1 MKKYLFFILFI
12 TAFNLA
18 FGQDEEVVVTSSV
31 TGATLAEIDSPVF
44 VIKGDEVNYSGTTS
58 LGGNLSYLL
67 GVSSSDFGPAVGQP
81 VIRGMG
87 GTRVRILSNGKLIR
101 DVSGLGTDHLNDVD
115 LNDITQIEV
124 VRGPSSLLYSNGTM
138 GGIINVVDQTI
149 TSKDFEGD
157 DFNIGLERQSVNTGS
172 SGSFSYKGNIN
183 GTNLTYAVREVNFD
197 SYDVPIGA
205 IIHEEDGEDDHDE
218 DHEEGHLDNSDIY
231 TFSNRLGT
239 SWVRDWGY
247 FGFSL
252 GRIENSYGIAFHG
265 EEEHDEDGGDG
276 GDGGDDHD
284 EHEGERIQADT
295 LSENITIEGASTN
308 LSGIEKL
315 SYFFQFNDYSFTE
328 GHVEMHH
335 DDDDD
340 GGDGDDDHDEHAP
353 TTFTNESFEF
363 GLKLDIGDQASGNRQ
378 NFTVNLSQE
387 DVAIIGEEAFM
398 QPVDSKML
406 SLGYFLSRE
415 LAVFDLDFGIR
426 VDQVERDGS
435 VVSGTPAVTVLHD
448 ISETDVSA
456 ALTMGWD
463 LDNNLGLTLGIS
475 SVARAP
481 SEKELFMNGVHLV
494 AARNEFGDP
503 TLESERSNNID
514 FSLDYENDGYFV
526 NASVYTN
533 AVDNYIYLVDSG
545 NDGAN
550 NLDNF
555 DYVQADANFH
565 GYEVEFG
572 KTISLNNAEL
582 LFSYGRDQVIG
593 TFSDGG
599 NVPRIT
605 PVKNIYRFA
614 VEQDDVI
621 YDIKVKDVQREDDL
635 GVGETVTE
643 GFTMLDLDIRR
654 SIAIGD
660 NEELVLSIFGRNLL
674 DEKARSHTSFV
685 KDEVPLAGRNFGIKV
700 NFNF

>member
-18 FGQDEEVVVTSSV
+18 FGQDEEVIVTSSV
-31 TGATLAEIDSPVF
+31 TGTTLAEIDSPVF

-58 LGGNLSYLL
+58 LGGNLNYLL
-67 GVSSSDFGPAVGQP
+67 GVNSSDFGPAVGQP

-87 GTRVRILSNGKLIR
+87 GTRVRILSNGKLVR

-138 GGIINVVDQTI
+138 GGIINIVDQTI
-149 TSKDFEGD
+149 ASKDFEGN
-157 DFNIGLERQSVNTGS
+157 DFNIGLERQSVNKGS

-183 GTNLTYAVREVNFD
+183 GTNLSYAVREVNFD

-205 IIHEEDGEDDHDE
+205 IIHEDGP
-218 DHEEGHLDNSDIY
+218 HEEGHLDNSDIY

-247 FGFSL
+247 FGFSI

-265 EEEHDEDGGDG
+265 EEEED
-276 GDGGDDHD
+276 DGGDDD
-284 EHEGERIQADT
+284 HEGERIQADV
-295 LSENITIEGASTN
+295 LSENIIIEGAAKN
-308 LSGIEKL
+308 LSGVEKL

-340 GGDGDDDHDEHAP
+340 GGDGDDDHEEHEP
-353 TTFTNESFEF
+353 TTFTNDSFDF
-363 GLKLDIGDQASGNRQ
+363 GLKLDLGDQASGNRQ
-378 NFTVNLSQE
+378 NLTVNFSQE
-387 DVAIIGEEAFM
+387 DVAIVGEEAFM

-406 SLGYFLSRE
+406 SLGYFICRE
-415 LAVFDLDFGIR
+415 LAVLDLDFGIR

-435 VVSGTPAVTVLHD
+435 IVSGTPAVTALHD
-448 ISETDVSA
+448 ISNTDVSA
-456 ALTMGWD
+456 ALTMGWN

-481 SEKELFMNGVHLV
+481 SELELFMNGAHLA
-494 AARNEFGDP
+494 AARNESGDP

-526 NASVYTN
+526 NASLYTN
-533 AVDNYIYLVDSG
+533 AVDNYIYLLASG
-545 NDGAN
+545 VDGAN
-550 NLDNF
+550 NLPNTN
-555 DYVQADANFH
+555 YVQADANFH

-605 PVKNIYRFA
+605 PVKNVYRFA
-614 VEQDDVI
+614 VEQNDVI

-635 GVGETVTE
+635 GFGETATE

-654 SIAIGD
+654 SITIGD

>member
-1 MKKYLFFILFI
+1 MKKSLYFILCF
-12 TAFNLA
+12 AFLNVLHA
-18 FGQDEEVVVTSSV
+18 MDEEIVVTSSLG
-31 TGATLAEIDSPVF
+31 GATLAEIDSPVF
-44 VIKGDEVNYSGTTS
+44 VIKGDDINYSGTTS
-58 LGGNLSYLL
+58 LGGNLNYLL
-67 GVSSSDFGPAVGQP
+67 GVNSSDFGPAVGQP

-87 GTRVRILSNGKLIR
+87 GTRVRILSNGKLVR

-115 LNDITQIEV
+115 LNDISQIEV

-138 GGIINVVDQTI
+138 GGIINIVDQTI
-149 TSKDFEGD
+149 ASKDFEGN
-157 DFNIGLERQSVNTGS
+157 DFNIGLERQSVNMGS
-172 SGSFSYKGNIN
+172 SGSFSYKGNVN
-183 GTNLTYAVREVNFD
+183 GTNLTYALREVNFD

-205 IIHEEDGEDDHDE
+205 IIHEEEGDDDHDE
-218 DHEEGHLDNSDIY
+218 EHEEGHLDNSDIY
-231 TFSNRLGT
+231 TFSHKLGT

-265 EEEHDEDGGDG
+265 EEEHDDDGNGGGDPEP
-276 GDGGDDHD
+276 D

-295 LSENITIEGASTN
+295 VSENFTLEGASTN

-335 DDDDD
+335 DDDDNGGA
-340 GGDGDDDHDEHAP
+340 GGDDEHAP

-363 GLKLDIGDQASGNRQ
+363 GLKLDIGDQAGGNRQ

-387 DVAIIGEEAFM
+387 DVAIVGEEAFM

-406 SLGYFLSRE
+406 SLGYFLCRE
-415 LAVFDLDFGIR
+415 LAVMDLDFGVR
-426 VDQVERDGS
+426 LDRVERDGS
-435 VVSGTPAVTVLHD
+435 VVDGDPAVTTLHD
-448 ISETDVSA
+448 ISETDLSA

-463 LDNNLGLTLGIS
+463 LDNDLGLSLGIS

-481 SEKELFMNGVHLV
+481 SELELFMKGAHLA
-494 AARNEFGDP
+494 AARNELGDT

-514 FSLDYENDGYFV
+514 FSLDYENDGYFI

-533 AVDNYIYLVDSG
+533 AVDNYIYLVGTGVDG
-545 NDGAN
+545 DNDLPN
-550 NLDNF
+550 TE
-555 DYVQADANFH
+555 YVQADASFH

-572 KTISLNNAEL
+572 KTVRLNNAEL

-605 PVKNIYRFA
+605 PVKNVYRFA
-614 VEQDDVI
+614 VEQDNVI

-635 GVGETVTE
+635 GILETATE

-654 SIAIGD
+654 SIDIGD

-685 KDEVPLAGRNFGIKV
+685 KDEVPLAGRNFGIKF

>member
-1 MKKYLFFILFI
+1 MKKYLIFILFI
-12 TAFNLA
+12 TTFNLA
-18 FGQDEEVVVTSSV
+18 FGQDEEVIVTSSV
-31 TGATLAEIDSPVF
+31 TGTTLAEIDSPVF

-58 LGGNLSYLL
+58 LGGNLNYLL
-67 GVSSSDFGPAVGQP
+67 GVNSSDFGPAVGQP

-138 GGIINVVDQTI
+138 GGIINIVDQTI
-149 TSKDFEGD
+149 ASKDFEGN
-157 DFNIGLERQSVNTGS
+157 DFNIGLERQSVNKGS

-183 GTNLTYAVREVNFD
+183 GTNLSYAVREVNFD

-205 IIHEEDGEDDHDE
+205 IIHEDGP
-218 DHEEGHLDNSDIY
+218 HEEGHLDNSDIY

-247 FGFSL
+247 FGFSI

-265 EEEHDEDGGDG
+265 EEEED
-276 GDGGDDHD
+276 DGGDDD
-284 EHEGERIQADT
+284 HEGERIQADV
-295 LSENITIEGASTN
+295 LSENITIEGASKN
-308 LSGIEKL
+308 LSGVEKL

-335 DDDDD
+335 DEEEEEEEE
-340 GGDGDDDHDEHAP
+340 EHEP
-353 TTFTNESFEF
+353 TTFTNDSFEF
-363 GLKLDIGDQASGNRQ
+363 GLKLDLGEQARGNRQ
-378 NFTVNLSQE
+378 NFTVNFSQE
-387 DVAIIGEEAFM
+387 DVAIVGEEAFM

-406 SLGYFLSRE
+406 SLGYFICRE
-415 LAVFDLDFGIR
+415 LAVLDLDFGIR

-435 VVSGTPAVTVLHD
+435 IVSGTPAVTALHD
-448 ISETDVSA
+448 ISNTDVSA

-481 SEKELFMNGVHLV
+481 SELELFMNGAHLA
-494 AARNEFGDP
+494 AARNESGDP

-526 NASVYTN
+526 NASLYTN
-533 AVDNYIYLVDSG
+533 AVDNYIYLLASG
-545 NDGAN
+545 ANGAN
-550 NLDNF
+550 NLPNTN
-555 DYVQADANFH
+555 YVQADANFN

-605 PVKNIYRFA
+605 PVKNVYRFA
-614 VEQDDVI
+614 VEQNDVI

-635 GVGETVTE
+635 GFGETATE

-654 SIAIGD
+654 SITIGD

>member
-1 MKKYLFFILFI
+1 MKKYLFFIVFI

-18 FGQDEEVVVTSSV
+18 FGQDEEVVVTSSA

-58 LGGNLSYLL
+58 LGGNLNYLL
-67 GVSSSDFGPAVGQP
+67 GVNSSDFGPAVGQP

-87 GTRVRILSNGKLIR
+87 GTRVRILSNGKLVR

-138 GGIINVVDQTI
+138 GGIINIVDETI
-149 TSKDFEGD
+149 TSKDFEGN

-172 SGSFSYKGNIN
+172 SGSFSYKGNID

-205 IIHEEDGEDDHDE
+205 IIHEEEGDDDHDD

-231 TFSNRLGT
+231 TFSHKLGT

-247 FGFSL
+247 FGFSI

-265 EEEHDEDGGDG
+265 EEDHDDDAGGGGDP
-276 GDGGDDHD
+276 DPE
-284 EHEGERIQADT
+284 EHEERIQADT
-295 LSENITIEGASTN
+295 VSENITIEGASTN
-308 LSGIEKL
+308 LSGVEKL

-340 GGDGDDDHDEHAP
+340 DPPGDEDEP
-353 TTFTNESFEF
+353 TTFTNESSEF
-363 GLKLDIGDQASGNRQ
+363 GLKLDLGDQRSGNRQ
-378 NFTVNLSQE
+378 NFTVNFSQE
-387 DVAIIGEEAFM
+387 DVAIVGEEAFM

-406 SLGYFLSRE
+406 SLGYFLCRE
-415 LAVFDLDFGIR
+415 LAVLDLDFGIR

-435 VVSGTPAVTVLHD
+435 IVSGTPAVTALHD
-448 ISETDVSA
+448 ISDTDVSA

-481 SEKELFMNGVHLV
+481 SELELFMNGAHLA
-494 AARNEFGDP
+494 AARNELGDP

-526 NASVYTN
+526 DASLYTN
-533 AVDNYIYLVDSG
+533 AVDNYIYLVGTGEDG
-545 NDGAN
+545 DNDLPN
-550 NLDNF
+550 TE
-555 DYVQADANFH
+555 YVQADASFH

-572 KTISLNNAEL
+572 KTVRLNNAEL

-605 PVKNIYRFA
+605 PVKNVYRFA
-614 VEQDDVI
+614 VEQDNVI

-635 GVGETVTE
+635 GILETATE
-643 GFTMLDLDIRR
+643 GFTMLDFDIRR
-654 SIAIGD
+654 SFDIGE
-660 NEELVLSIFGRNLL
+660 NEELILSIFGRNLL

-685 KDEVPLAGRNFGIKV
+685 KDEVPLAGRNFGIKF

>member
-1 MKKYLFFILFI
+1 MKKSLYFILCF
-12 TAFNLA
+12 TFLNVLNAM
-18 FGQDEEVVVTSSV
+18 DEEIVVTSSLG
-31 TGATLAEIDSPVF
+31 GATLAEIDSPVF
-44 VIKGDEVNYSGTTS
+44 VIKGDDINYSGTTS
-58 LGGNLSYLL
+58 LGGNLNYLL
-67 GVSSSDFGPAVGQP
+67 GVNSSDFGPAVGQP
-81 VIRGMG
+81 VIRGMS
-87 GTRVRILSNGKLIR
+87 GTRVRILSNGKLVR

-115 LNDITQIEV
+115 LNDISQIEV

-138 GGIINVVDQTI
+138 GGIINIVDQTI
-149 TSKDFEGD
+149 ASKDFEGN
-157 DFNIGLERQSVNTGS
+157 DFNIGLERQSVNMGS
-172 SGSFSYKGNIN
+172 SGSFSYKGNVN
-183 GTNLTYAVREVNFD
+183 GTNLTYALREVNFD

-205 IIHEEDGEDDHDE
+205 IIHEEEGDDDHDE
-218 DHEEGHLDNSDIY
+218 EHEEGHLDNSDIY
-231 TFSNRLGT
+231 TFSHKLGT

-265 EEEHDEDGGDG
+265 EEEDEDDGNGGG
-276 GDGGDDHD
+276 AGGDDD
-284 EHEGERIQADT
+284 DHEGERIQADT
-295 LSENITIEGASTN
+295 VSENFTLEGASTN
-308 LSGIEKL
+308 LSGIDKL

-328 GHVEMHH
+328 SHVEMHH

-340 GGDGDDDHDEHAP
+340 GGAGGDDDEHAP

-363 GLKLDIGDQASGNRQ
+363 GLKLDIGEQASGNRQ

-387 DVAIIGEEAFM
+387 DVAIQSEEERFM
-398 QPVDSKML
+398 EPVDSKMM
-406 SLGYFLSRE
+406 SFGYFLCRE
-415 LAVFDLDFGIR
+415 LAVMDLDFGVR
-426 VDQVERDGS
+426 VDRVERDGS
-435 VVSGTPAVTVLHD
+435 LVTGDPAVTALHD
-448 ISETDVSA
+448 ISETDLSA

-463 LDNNLGLTLGIS
+463 LDNDLGLTLGIA

-481 SEKELFMNGVHLV
+481 SEIELFINGAHLA
-494 AARNEFGDP
+494 AARNELGDP

-533 AVDNYIYLVDSG
+533 AVDNYIYLVGTGVDG
-545 NDGAN
+545 DNDLPN
-550 NLDNF
+550 TE
-555 DYVQADANFH
+555 YVQADASFH

-572 KTISLNNAEL
+572 KTVRLNNAEL

-605 PVKNIYRFA
+605 PVKNVYRFA
-614 VEQDDVI
+614 VEQDNVI

-635 GVGETVTE
+635 GILETATE
-643 GFTMLDLDIRR
+643 GFTMLDFDIRR
-654 SIAIGD
+654 SFDIGE
-660 NEELVLSIFGRNLL
+660 NEELILSIFGRNLL

-685 KDEVPLAGRNFGIKV
+685 KDEVPLAGRNFGIKF

>member
-18 FGQDEEVVVTSSV
+18 FGQDEEVVVTSSA

-58 LGGNLSYLL
+58 LGGNLNYLL
-67 GVSSSDFGPAVGQP
+67 GVNSSDFGPAVGQP

-138 GGIINVVDQTI
+138 GGIINIVDQTI
-149 TSKDFEGD
+149 TSKDFEGN
-157 DFNIGLERQSVNTGS
+157 DFNIGLERQSVNKGS
-172 SGSFSYKGNIN
+172 SGSFSYKGNID
-183 GTNLTYAVREVNFD
+183 GTNLSYAVREVNFD

-205 IIHEEDGEDDHDE
+205 IIHEDGP
-218 DHEEGHLDNSDIY
+218 HEEGHLDNSDIY

-247 FGFSL
+247 FGFSI

-265 EEEHDEDGGDG
+265 EEEED
-276 GDGGDDHD
+276 DGGDDD
-284 EHEGERIQADT
+284 HEGERIQADV
-295 LSENITIEGASTN
+295 LSENITIEGASKN
-308 LSGIEKL
+308 LSGVEKL

-335 DDDDD
+335 DEEEE
-340 GGDGDDDHDEHAP
+340 DEDEEEHEP
-353 TTFTNESFEF
+353 TTFTNDSFEF
-363 GLKLDIGDQASGNRQ
+363 GLKLDLGEQVSGNRQ
-378 NFTVNLSQE
+378 NFTVNFSQE
-387 DVAIIGEEAFM
+387 DVAIVGEEAFM

-406 SLGYFLSRE
+406 SLGYFICRE
-415 LAVFDLDFGIR
+415 LAVLDLDFGIR

-435 VVSGTPAVTVLHD
+435 IVSGTPAVTAFHD
-448 ISETDVSA
+448 ISDTDVSA

-481 SEKELFMNGVHLV
+481 SELELFMNGAHLA
-494 AARNEFGDP
+494 AARNESGDP

-514 FSLDYENDGYFV
+514 FSLDYESDGYFV
-526 NASVYTN
+526 NASLYTN
-533 AVDNYIYLVDSG
+533 AVDNYIYLLASG
-545 NDGAN
+545 ANGAN
-550 NLDNF
+550 NLPNTN
-555 DYVQADANFH
+555 YVQADANFH

-593 TFSDGG
+593 TFSNGG

-605 PVKNIYRFA
+605 PVKNVYRFA
-614 VEQDDVI
+614 VEQNDVI

-635 GVGETVTE
+635 GFGETATE

>member
-18 FGQDEEVVVTSSV
+18 FGQDEEVIVTSSV
-31 TGATLAEIDSPVF
+31 TGTTLAEIDSPVF

-58 LGGNLSYLL
+58 LGGNLNYLL
-67 GVSSSDFGPAVGQP
+67 GVNSSDFGPAVGQP

-87 GTRVRILSNGKLIR
+87 GTRVRILSNGKLVR

-115 LNDITQIEV
+115 LNDVTQIEV

-138 GGIINVVDQTI
+138 GGIINIVDQTI
-149 TSKDFEGD
+149 ASKDFEGN
-157 DFNIGLERQSVNTGS
+157 DFNIGLERQSVNKGS

-183 GTNLTYAVREVNFD
+183 GTNLSYAVREVNFD

-205 IIHEEDGEDDHDE
+205 IIHEDGP
-218 DHEEGHLDNSDIY
+218 HEEGHLDNSDIY

-247 FGFSL
+247 FGFSI

-265 EEEHDEDGGDG
+265 EEEED
-276 GDGGDDHD
+276 DGGDDD
-284 EHEGERIQADT
+284 HEGERIQADV
-295 LSENITIEGASTN
+295 LSENIIIEGAAKN
-308 LSGIEKL
+308 LSGVEKL

-340 GGDGDDDHDEHAP
+340 GGDGDDDHEEHEP
-353 TTFTNESFEF
+353 TTFTNDSFDF
-363 GLKLDIGDQASGNRQ
+363 GLKLDLGDQASGNRQ
-378 NFTVNLSQE
+378 NLTVNFSQE
-387 DVAIIGEEAFM
+387 DVAIVGEEAFM

-406 SLGYFLSRE
+406 SLGYFICRE
-415 LAVFDLDFGIR
+415 LAVLDLDFGIR

-435 VVSGTPAVTVLHD
+435 IVSGTPAVTALHD
-448 ISETDVSA
+448 ISNTDVSA

-481 SEKELFMNGVHLV
+481 SELELFMNGAHLA
-494 AARNEFGDP
+494 AARNESGDP

-526 NASVYTN
+526 NASLYTN
-533 AVDNYIYLVDSG
+533 AVDNYIYLLASG
-545 NDGAN
+545 VDGAN
-550 NLDNF
+550 NLPNTN
-555 DYVQADANFH
+555 YVQADANFH

-605 PVKNIYRFA
+605 PVKNVYRFA
-614 VEQDDVI
+614 VEQNDVI

-635 GVGETVTE
+635 GFGETATE

-654 SIAIGD
+654 SITIGD

>member
-1 MKKYLFFILFI
+1 M
-12 TAFNLA
+12 
-18 FGQDEEVVVTSSV
+18 
-31 TGATLAEIDSPVF
+31 
-44 VIKGDEVNYSGTTS
+44 
-58 LGGNLSYLL
+58 
-67 GVSSSDFGPAVGQP
+67 
-81 VIRGMG
+81 
-87 GTRVRILSNGKLIR
+87 IR

-138 GGIINVVDQTI
+138 GGIINIVDQTI
-149 TSKDFEGD
+149 ASKDFEGN
-157 DFNIGLERQSVNTGS
+157 DFNIGLERQSVNKGS
-172 SGSFSYKGNIN
+172 SGSFSYKGNID
-183 GTNLTYAVREVNFD
+183 GTNLSYAVREVNFD

-205 IIHEEDGEDDHDE
+205 IIHEDGP
-218 DHEEGHLDNSDIY
+218 HEEGHLDNSDIY

-247 FGFSL
+247 FGFSI

-265 EEEHDEDGGDG
+265 EEEED
-276 GDGGDDHD
+276 DGGDDD
-284 EHEGERIQADT
+284 HEGERIQADV

-308 LSGIEKL
+308 LSGVEKL

-335 DDDDD
+335 DEEEEEEE
-340 GGDGDDDHDEHAP
+340 EHEP
-353 TTFTNESFEF
+353 TTFTNDSFEF
-363 GLKLDIGDQASGNRQ
+363 GLKLDLGEQASGNRQ
-378 NFTVNLSQE
+378 NFTVNFSQE
-387 DVAIIGEEAFM
+387 DIAIVGEEAFM
-398 QPVDSKML
+398 QPVDSKIL
-406 SLGYFLSRE
+406 SLGYFMCRE
-415 LAVFDLDFGIR
+415 LAVLDLDFGIR

-435 VVSGTPAVTVLHD
+435 IVSGTPAVTALHD
-448 ISETDVSA
+448 ISNTDVSA

-481 SEKELFMNGVHLV
+481 SELELFMNGAHLA
-494 AARNEFGDP
+494 AARNESGDP

-514 FSLDYENDGYFV
+514 FSLDYESDGYFV
-526 NASVYTN
+526 NASLYTN
-533 AVDNYIYLVDSG
+533 AVDNYIYLLASG
-545 NDGAN
+545 VDGAN
-550 NLDNF
+550 NLPNTN
-555 DYVQADANFH
+555 YVQADANFH

-605 PVKNIYRFA
+605 PVKNVYRFA
-614 VEQDDVI
+614 VEQNDVI

-635 GVGETVTE
+635 GFGETATE

-654 SIAIGD
+654 SITIGD

>member
-1 MKKYLFFILFI
+1 MKKYLFFIVFI

-18 FGQDEEVVVTSSV
+18 FGQDEEVVVTSSA

-58 LGGNLSYLL
+58 LGGNLNYLL
-67 GVSSSDFGPAVGQP
+67 GVNSSDFGPAVGQP

-138 GGIINVVDQTI
+138 GGIINIVDQTI
-149 TSKDFEGD
+149 ASKDFEGN
-157 DFNIGLERQSVNTGS
+157 DFNIGLERQSVNKGS
-172 SGSFSYKGNIN
+172 SGSFSYKGNID
-183 GTNLTYAVREVNFD
+183 GTNLSYAVREVNFD

-205 IIHEEDGEDDHDE
+205 IIHEDGP
-218 DHEEGHLDNSDIY
+218 HEEGHLDNSDIY

-247 FGFSL
+247 FGFSI

-265 EEEHDEDGGDG
+265 EEEED
-276 GDGGDDHD
+276 DGGDDD
-284 EHEGERIQADT
+284 HEGERIQADV
-295 LSENITIEGASTN
+295 LSENIIIEGAANN
-308 LSGIEKL
+308 LSGVEKL

-335 DDDDD
+335 DEEEEEEE
-340 GGDGDDDHDEHAP
+340 EHEP
-353 TTFTNESFEF
+353 TTFTNDSFEF
-363 GLKLDIGDQASGNRQ
+363 GLKLDLGEQARGNRQ
-378 NFTVNLSQE
+378 NFTVNFSQE
-387 DVAIIGEEAFM
+387 DVAIVGEEAFM

-406 SLGYFLSRE
+406 SLGYFICRE
-415 LAVFDLDFGIR
+415 LAVLDLDFGIR

-435 VVSGTPAVTVLHD
+435 KVSGTPAVTALHD

-463 LDNNLGLTLGIS
+463 LDNNLGLALGIS

-481 SEKELFMNGVHLV
+481 SELELFMNGAHLA
-494 AARNEFGDP
+494 AARNESGDP

-526 NASVYTN
+526 NASLYTN
-533 AVDNYIYLVDSG
+533 AVDNYIYLVGTGEDG
-545 NDGAN
+545 DNDLPN
-550 NLDNF
+550 TE
-555 DYVQADANFH
+555 YVQADASFH

-605 PVKNIYRFA
+605 PVKNVYRFA
-614 VEQDDVI
+614 VEQNDVI

-635 GVGETVTE
+635 GFGETATE

-654 SIAIGD
+654 SITIGD

>member
-1 MKKYLFFILFI
+1 VLHAM
-12 TAFNLA
+12 
-18 FGQDEEVVVTSSV
+18 DEEIVVTSSLG
-31 TGATLAEIDSPVF
+31 GATLAEIDSPVF
-44 VIKGDEVNYSGTTS
+44 VIKGDDINYSGTTS
-58 LGGNLSYLL
+58 LGGNLNYLL
-67 GVSSSDFGPAVGQP
+67 GVNSSDFGPAVGQP

-87 GTRVRILSNGKLIR
+87 GTRVRILSNGKLVR

-115 LNDITQIEV
+115 LNDISQIEV

-138 GGIINVVDQTI
+138 GGIINIVDQTI
-149 TSKDFEGD
+149 ASKDFEGN
-157 DFNIGLERQSVNTGS
+157 DFNIGLERQSVNMGS
-172 SGSFSYKGNIN
+172 SGSFSYKGNVN
-183 GTNLTYAVREVNFD
+183 GTNLTYALREVNFD

-205 IIHEEDGEDDHDE
+205 IIHEEEGDDDHDE
-218 DHEEGHLDNSDIY
+218 EHEEGHLDNSDIY
-231 TFSNRLGT
+231 TFSHKLGT

-265 EEEHDEDGGDG
+265 EEEHDDDGNGGGDPEP
-276 GDGGDDHD
+276 D

-295 LSENITIEGASTN
+295 VSENFTLEGASTN

-335 DDDDD
+335 DDDDNGGA
-340 GGDGDDDHDEHAP
+340 GGDDEHAP

-363 GLKLDIGDQASGNRQ
+363 GLKLDIGDQAGGNRQ

-387 DVAIIGEEAFM
+387 DVAIVGEEAFM

-406 SLGYFLSRE
+406 SLGYFLCRE
-415 LAVFDLDFGIR
+415 LAVMDLDFGVR
-426 VDQVERDGS
+426 LDRVERDGS
-435 VVSGTPAVTVLHD
+435 VVAGDPAVTTLHD
-448 ISETDVSA
+448 ISETDLSA

-463 LDNNLGLTLGIS
+463 LDNDLGLSLGIS

-481 SEKELFMNGVHLV
+481 SELELFMKGAHLA
-494 AARNEFGDP
+494 AARNELGDT

-514 FSLDYENDGYFV
+514 FSLDYENDGYFI

-533 AVDNYIYLVDSG
+533 AVDNYIYLVGTGVDG
-545 NDGAN
+545 DNDLPN
-550 NLDNF
+550 TE
-555 DYVQADANFH
+555 YVQADASFH

-572 KTISLNNAEL
+572 KTVRLNNAEL

-605 PVKNIYRFA
+605 PVKNVYRFA
-614 VEQDDVI
+614 VEQDNVI

-635 GVGETVTE
+635 GILETATE

-654 SIAIGD
+654 SIDIGD

-685 KDEVPLAGRNFGIKV
+685 KDEVPLAGRNFGIKF

>member
-1 MKKYLFFILFI
+1 MKKYLFFIVFI

-18 FGQDEEVVVTSSV
+18 FGQDEEVIVTSSV
-31 TGATLAEIDSPVF
+31 TGTTLAEIDSPVF

-58 LGGNLSYLL
+58 LGGNLNYLL
-67 GVSSSDFGPAVGQP
+67 GVNSSDFGPAVGQP

-87 GTRVRILSNGKLIR
+87 GTRVRILSNGKLVR

-138 GGIINVVDQTI
+138 GGIINIVDQTI
-149 TSKDFEGD
+149 ASKDFEGN
-157 DFNIGLERQSVNTGS
+157 DFNIGLERQSVNKGS

-183 GTNLTYAVREVNFD
+183 GTNLSYAVREVNFD

-205 IIHEEDGEDDHDE
+205 IIHEDGP
-218 DHEEGHLDNSDIY
+218 HEEGHLDNSDIY

-247 FGFSL
+247 FGFSI

-265 EEEHDEDGGDG
+265 EEEED
-276 GDGGDDHD
+276 DGGDDD
-284 EHEGERIQADT
+284 HEGERIQADV
-295 LSENITIEGASTN
+295 LSENIIIEGAAKN
-308 LSGIEKL
+308 LSGVEKL

-340 GGDGDDDHDEHAP
+340 GGDGDDDHEEHEP
-353 TTFTNESFEF
+353 TTFTNDSFDF
-363 GLKLDIGDQASGNRQ
+363 GLKLDLGDQASGNRQ
-378 NFTVNLSQE
+378 NLTVNFSQE
-387 DVAIIGEEAFM
+387 DVAIVGEEAFM

-406 SLGYFLSRE
+406 SLGYFICRE
-415 LAVFDLDFGIR
+415 LAVLDLDFGIR

-435 VVSGTPAVTVLHD
+435 IVSGTPAVTALHD
-448 ISETDVSA
+448 ISNTDVSA

-481 SEKELFMNGVHLV
+481 SELELFMNGAHLA
-494 AARNEFGDP
+494 AARNESGDP

-526 NASVYTN
+526 NASLYTN
-533 AVDNYIYLVDSG
+533 AVDNYIYLLASG
-545 NDGAN
+545 VDGAN
-550 NLDNF
+550 NLPNTN
-555 DYVQADANFH
+555 YVQADANFH

-605 PVKNIYRFA
+605 PVKNVYRFA
-614 VEQDDVI
+614 VEQNDVI

-635 GVGETVTE
+635 GFGETATE

-654 SIAIGD
+654 SITIGD

>member
-18 FGQDEEVVVTSSV
+18 FGQDEEVIVTSSV
-31 TGATLAEIDSPVF
+31 TGTTLAEIDSPVF

-58 LGGNLSYLL
+58 LGGNLNYLL
-67 GVSSSDFGPAVGQP
+67 GVNSSDFGPAVGQP

-87 GTRVRILSNGKLIR
+87 GTRVRILSNGKLVR

-115 LNDITQIEV
+115 LNDVTQIEV

-138 GGIINVVDQTI
+138 GGIINIVDQTI
-149 TSKDFEGD
+149 ASKDFEGN
-157 DFNIGLERQSVNTGS
+157 DFNIGLERQSVNKGS

-183 GTNLTYAVREVNFD
+183 GTNLSYAVREVNFD

-205 IIHEEDGEDDHDE
+205 IIHEDGP
-218 DHEEGHLDNSDIY
+218 HEEGHLDNSDIY

-247 FGFSL
+247 FGFSI

-265 EEEHDEDGGDG
+265 EEEED
-276 GDGGDDHD
+276 DGGDDD
-284 EHEGERIQADT
+284 HEGERIQADV
-295 LSENITIEGASTN
+295 LSENIIIEGAAKN
-308 LSGIEKL
+308 LSGVEKL

-335 DDDDD
+335 DEEEEEEE
-340 GGDGDDDHDEHAP
+340 EHEP
-353 TTFTNESFEF
+353 TTFTNDSFDF
-363 GLKLDIGDQASGNRQ
+363 GLKLDLGDQASGNRQ
-378 NFTVNLSQE
+378 NLTVNFSQE
-387 DVAIIGEEAFM
+387 DVAIVGEEAFM

-406 SLGYFLSRE
+406 SLGYFICRE
-415 LAVFDLDFGIR
+415 LAVLDLDFGIR

-435 VVSGTPAVTVLHD
+435 IVSGTPAVTALHD
-448 ISETDVSA
+448 ISNTDVSA

-481 SEKELFMNGVHLV
+481 SELELFMNGAHLA
-494 AARNEFGDP
+494 AARNESGDP

-526 NASVYTN
+526 NASLYTN
-533 AVDNYIYLVDSG
+533 AVDNYIYLLASG
-545 NDGAN
+545 VDGAN
-550 NLDNF
+550 NLPNTN
-555 DYVQADANFH
+555 YVQADANFH

-605 PVKNIYRFA
+605 PVKNVYRFA
-614 VEQDDVI
+614 VEQNDVI

-635 GVGETVTE
+635 GFGETATE

-654 SIAIGD
+654 SITIGD

>member
-18 FGQDEEVVVTSSV
+18 FGKDEEVIVTSSV
-31 TGATLAEIDSPVF
+31 TGTTLAEIDSPVF
-44 VIKGDEVNYSGTTS
+44 VIKGDEVNYYGTTS
-58 LGGNLSYLL
+58 LGGNLNYLL
-67 GVSSSDFGPAVGQP
+67 GVNSSDFGPAVGQP

-138 GGIINVVDQTI
+138 GGIINIVDQTI
-149 TSKDFEGD
+149 ASKDFEGN
-157 DFNIGLERQSVNTGS
+157 DFNIGLERQSVNKGS
-172 SGSFSYKGNIN
+172 SGSFSYKGNID
-183 GTNLTYAVREVNFD
+183 GTNLSYAVREVNFD

-205 IIHEEDGEDDHDE
+205 IIHEDGP
-218 DHEEGHLDNSDIY
+218 HEEGHLDNSDIY

-247 FGFSL
+247 FGFSI

-265 EEEHDEDGGDG
+265 EEEED
-276 GDGGDDHD
+276 DGGDDD
-284 EHEGERIQADT
+284 HEGERIQADV
-295 LSENITIEGASTN
+295 LSENITIEGAAIN
-308 LSGIEKL
+308 LSGVEKL

-340 GGDGDDDHDEHAP
+340 DPPGDEDEP
-353 TTFTNESFEF
+353 TTFTNESSEF
-363 GLKLDIGDQASGNRQ
+363 GLKLDLGDQRSGNRQ
-378 NFTVNLSQE
+378 NFTVNFSQE
-387 DVAIIGEEAFM
+387 DVAIVGEEAFM

-406 SLGYFLSRE
+406 SLGYFICRE
-415 LAVFDLDFGIR
+415 LAVLDLDFGIR

-435 VVSGTPAVTVLHD
+435 IVSGTPAVNALHD
-448 ISETDVSA
+448 ISNTDVSA

-481 SEKELFMNGVHLV
+481 SELELFMNGAHLA
-494 AARNEFGDP
+494 AARNELGDP

-526 NASVYTN
+526 NASLYTN
-533 AVDNYIYLVDSG
+533 AVDNYIYLLASG
-545 NDGAN
+545 ANGAN
-550 NLDNF
+550 NLPNTN
-555 DYVQADANFH
+555 YVQADANFH

-605 PVKNIYRFA
+605 PVKNVYRFA
-614 VEQDDVI
+614 VEQNDVI

-635 GVGETVTE
+635 GFGETATE

-654 SIAIGD
+654 SITIGD

>member
-18 FGQDEEVVVTSSV
+18 FGQDEEVIVTSSV
-31 TGATLAEIDSPVF
+31 TGTTLAEIDSPVF

-58 LGGNLSYLL
+58 LGGNLNYLL
-67 GVSSSDFGPAVGQP
+67 GVNSSDFGPAVGQP

-87 GTRVRILSNGKLIR
+87 GTRVRILSNGKLVR

-138 GGIINVVDQTI
+138 GGIINIVDQTI
-149 TSKDFEGD
+149 ASKDFEGN
-157 DFNIGLERQSVNTGS
+157 DFNIGLERQSVNKGS
-172 SGSFSYKGNIN
+172 SGSFSYKGNID
-183 GTNLTYAVREVNFD
+183 GTNLSYAVREVNFD

-205 IIHEEDGEDDHDE
+205 IIHEDGP
-218 DHEEGHLDNSDIY
+218 HEEGHLDNSDIY

-247 FGFSL
+247 FGFSI

-265 EEEHDEDGGDG
+265 EEEED
-276 GDGGDDHD
+276 DGGDDD
-284 EHEGERIQADT
+284 HEGERIQADV
-295 LSENITIEGASTN
+295 LSENIIIEGAAKN
-308 LSGIEKL
+308 LSGVEKL

-340 GGDGDDDHDEHAP
+340 GGDGDDDHEEHEP
-353 TTFTNESFEF
+353 TTFTNDSFDF
-363 GLKLDIGDQASGNRQ
+363 GLKLDLGDQASGNRQ
-378 NFTVNLSQE
+378 NLTVNFSQE
-387 DVAIIGEEAFM
+387 DVAIVGEEAFM
-398 QPVDSKML
+398 RPVDSKML
-406 SLGYFLSRE
+406 SLGYFICRE
-415 LAVFDLDFGIR
+415 LAVLDLDFGIR

-435 VVSGTPAVTVLHD
+435 IVSGTPAVTALHD
-448 ISETDVSA
+448 ISNTDVSA

-481 SEKELFMNGVHLV
+481 SELELFMNGAHLA
-494 AARNEFGDP
+494 AARNESGDP

-526 NASVYTN
+526 NASLYTN
-533 AVDNYIYLVDSG
+533 AVDNYIYLLASG
-545 NDGAN
+545 VDGAN
-550 NLDNF
+550 NLPNTN
-555 DYVQADANFH
+555 YVQADANFH

-605 PVKNIYRFA
+605 PVKNVYRFA
-614 VEQDDVI
+614 VEQNDVI

-635 GVGETVTE
+635 GFGETATE

-654 SIAIGD
+654 SITIGD